1 MQFLLKPRQIFMNTP
16 VDLSLLRSEISKIV
30 MHEFRMITLNR
41 NMEKKQNYVT
51 WLETAKLY
59 T

>member
-1 MQFLLKPRQIFMNTP
+1 MNTP